1 MREGSTMT
9 LECLATGNPEPIITW
24 KKESSVLPNG
34 DKFMNGPA
42 VQIGKIH
49 EVNIPMVRSEFVSII
64 IPATLECKSLSI
76 SHLDLEIWVFA
87 PPQSSVIIAE
97 LCH

>member
-1 MREGSTMT
+1 MT

-42 VQIGKIH
+42 VQIGKIRVGINH
-49 EVNIPMVRSEFVSII
+49 HP
-64 IPATLECKSLSI
+64 
-76 SHLDLEIWVFA
+76 SHTRM
-87 PPQSSVIIAE
+87 
-97 LCH
+97 